1 MVIKLKTPKKE
12 NKKIGAQKAI
22 WIIIQGINPI
32 KSYFDNKKKTKRNQ
46 KIKFKAHSYKR
57 EKEKLMKTKKTS
69 LK

>member
-32 KSYFDNKKKTKRNQ
+32 KSYFDNKKKQ
-46 KIKFKAHSYKR
+46 KEIKK
-57 EKEKLMKTKKTS
+57 
-69 LK
+69 